1 MNERRITMR
10 LLPVLLLLTAFAAGP
25 AFAQAKCGPT
35 PAAKPLADA
44 WLSKTA
50 AKSPKDLTMDQALC
64 TQAGLVSLLSKTQGK
79 PIGYKAG
86 LTSAAAQQ
94 QIGVP
99 NPVLGVLLAKMM
111 LPNGSTVPADFAPRP
126 LVEADMLATVR
137 DDGINEARTVTDVVR
152 HLSTLQP
159 FIELPDLVVAQGQPL
174 NGPVVVAINVGAR
187 SGVVGAPVQVLATP
201 DFVNALAD
209 MQVTMTADGAEIG
222 KAPGKAILGHPL
234 NAVLFIAGEVQRRG
248 GKLKAGDV
256 LSLGSFGRP
265 VPPKPGQ
272 KIVVNYEGLPTGPMS
287 VQVAFK

>member
-1 MNERRITMR
+1 MR
-10 LLPVLLLLTAFAAGP
+10 LLPLILLAALASGP
-25 AFAQAKCGPT
+25 ALAQAKCGPT
-35 PAAKPLADA
+35 PDAKPLADA
-44 WLSKTA
+44 WVSKTA
-50 AKSPKDLTMDQALC
+50 AKSPKDLTMEQAVC
-64 TQAGLVSLLSKTQGK
+64 TQANLVALLAKTQGK

-111 LPNGSTVPADFAPRP
+111 LPNGSTVPTDFAARP

-137 DDGINEARTVTDVVR
+137 DDGINEARTVTDVVK

-159 FIELPDLVVAQGQPL
+159 FIELPDLVLAQGEKV

-187 SGVVGAPVQVLATP
+187 AGVVGEPVPVLTTP
-201 DFVNALAD
+201 DFVNALTE
-209 MQVTMTADGAEIG
+209 MQVTMTADGTELG

-234 NAVLFIAGEVQRRG
+234 NAVLFIADEVQRRG

-265 VPPKPGQ
+265 VPPKSGQ
-272 KIVVNYEGLPTGPMS
+272 KIVVNYEGLPTGPMT

>member
-1 MNERRITMR
+1 MR
-10 LLPVLLLLTAFAAGP
+10 LLSLILLAALASGP

-35 PAAKPLADA
+35 PHAKPLAEA
-44 WLSKTA
+44 WLNKTA
-50 AKSPKDLTMDQALC
+50 AKSPGKDLTMDQGVC
-64 TQAGLVSLLSKTQGK
+64 TQAALVAALAKTQGK

-111 LPNGSTVPADFAPRP
+111 LADGATVPADFGPRP

-137 DDGINEARTVTDVVR
+137 DDGINEARTITEAAK
-152 HLSTLQP
+152 HIATLQP
-159 FIELPDLVVAQGQPL
+159 FIELPDLVLAPGEPVT
-174 NGPVVVAINVGAR
+174 GPVVVAINVGAR
-187 SGVVGAPVQVLATP
+187 AGVVGAPVPVLATP

-234 NAVLFIAGEVQRRG
+234 NAVLFIAEEVQRRG
-248 GKLKAGDV
+248 ARLKSGDV

-265 VPPKPGQ
+265 FPPKPGQ
-272 KIVVNYEGLPTGPMS
+272 TIAVRYDGLPTGPMTVS
-287 VQVAFK
+287 VAFK